1 MVYDKEDI
9 SVQYGKDR
17 SSYSNKLSGQN
28 IVFISPTEKWVKNMV
43 RQLTDIVIQIGEKV
57 VKYSSF
63 NTCTKINFGGQRTL
77 CKIKCVK
84 LIGENEG
91 KIYI

>member
-1 MVYDKEDI
+1 
-9 SVQYGKDR
+9 
-17 SSYSNKLSGQN
+17 
-28 IVFISPTEKWVKNMV
+28 MV